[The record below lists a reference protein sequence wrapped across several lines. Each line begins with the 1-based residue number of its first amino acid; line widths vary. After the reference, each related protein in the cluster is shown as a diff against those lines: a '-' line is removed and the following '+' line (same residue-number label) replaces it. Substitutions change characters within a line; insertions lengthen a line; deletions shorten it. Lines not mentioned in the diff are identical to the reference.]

1 MWGGTDQYGDVIFRF
16 DKKALK
22 GRVTMTVNN
31 SLGNAVNKKVIAS
44 STEKAN
50 IGCIELNA
58 INKYTD
64 LIKNNKFNSVEDLVN
79 KIGVRYI
86 ELQYH
91 GKLTLGE
98 VKEVCFTQDVP
109 EKSLI
114 EALKGHNI
122 KAYKIEGDRCV
133 EI

>member
-79 KIGVRYI
+79 KINVRYI

-91 GKLTLGE
+91 GQLTLGE

-109 EKSLI
+109 DEGLI
-114 EALKGHNI
+114 ELLKGRGI